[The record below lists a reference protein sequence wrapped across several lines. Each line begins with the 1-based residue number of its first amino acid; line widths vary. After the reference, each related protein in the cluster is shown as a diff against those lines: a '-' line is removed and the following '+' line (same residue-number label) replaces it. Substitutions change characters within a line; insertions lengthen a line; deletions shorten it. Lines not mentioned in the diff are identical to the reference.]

1 MSVYIFSRLQSILV
15 LRIVIFMPRRIKTVH
30 HHHHHV
36 VLMDPKT
43 KSMTHAKPYSDRSL
57 SSITSSSAE
66 SDYQQQRDRHRHY
79 QRQRQQQQQQQQQSE
94 EAESHPLSY
103 FQQRTIVRTSDPNTS
118 QLSQMQPA
126 VTHLQPLQTYPSWPP
141 RQKRS
146 KVIAR
151 LLYTHDGWIRSVVFL
166 KLYLYFLT
174 HRPFHLMHIDVCCI

>member
-1 MSVYIFSRLQSILV
+1 MARRLDTVQFLAVIVIVVQHLIHLV
-15 LRIVIFMPRRIKTVH
+15 ECENKRIVIFMPSRIKTVH

-43 KSMTHAKPYSDRSL
+43 KTMTHTKPYSGKSSS

-66 SDYQQQRDRHRHY
+66 VDYQQQRDRHRLY
-79 QRQRQQQQQQQQQSE
+79 QLQRQQQQQQESE

-103 FQQRTIVRTSDPNTS
+103 FQQRTTVRTRDPNTVQYPVS
-118 QLSQMQPA
+118 QLQPA
-126 VTHLQPLQTYPSWPP
+126 VMHLQPLQRYPNWPP

-151 LLYTHDGWIRSVVFL
+151 LVHTHDN
-166 KLYLYFLT
+166 
-174 HRPFHLMHIDVCCI
+174 

>member
-1 MSVYIFSRLQSILV
+1 MARRPETLQFLAVIVIVVQHFTHLV
-15 LRIVIFMPRRIKTVH
+15 ECEDKRIVIFMPRRIKTVH

-43 KSMTHAKPYSDRSL
+43 KTMTHTKPYSDKSS
-57 SSITSSSAE
+57 SSIKSSSAE

-79 QRQRQQQQQQQQQSE
+79 QRQRQQQQQQSE

-103 FQQRTIVRTSDPNTS
+103 FQQRTTLRTSDPNTS
-118 QLSQMQPA
+118 QYPVSQLQPSA
-126 VTHLQPLQTYPSWPP
+126 MHLQPLQTYPSWPL

-151 LLYTHDGWIRSVVFL
+151 LLYTHD
-166 KLYLYFLT
+166 
-174 HRPFHLMHIDVCCI
+174 D

>member
-1 MSVYIFSRLQSILV
+1 
-15 LRIVIFMPRRIKTVH
+15 MPSRIKTVH

-43 KSMTHAKPYSDRSL
+43 KTMTHAKPYSGKSL

-66 SDYQQQRDRHRHY
+66 VDYQQQRDHHRHY
-79 QRQRQQQQQQQQQSE
+79 QRQRQQQLQQQSE

-103 FQQRTIVRTSDPNTS
+103 FQQRTTVRTSDPVP
-118 QLSQMQPA
+118 QLQPA
-126 VTHLQPLQTYPSWPP
+126 VVHLQPLQTYPNWPP

-151 LLYTHDGWIRSVVFL
+151 LLHTHND
-166 KLYLYFLT
+166 
-174 HRPFHLMHIDVCCI
+174 